1 MGKPKTTEKS
11 MEANRIDGI
20 DLVSEKEKGRKEK
33 ERWGWKGWE
42 RCRNGGGPCTTS
54 SSTLH

>member
-1 MGKPKTTEKS
+1 

-42 RCRNGGGPCTTS
+42 RCRNGGGVLVLRRLRPCIES
-54 SSTLH
+54 RVK